1 MYKNLEAAKY
11 AAMMGINDGLDV
23 YVSVWD
29 TETLTNHAK
38 FPITDYSQLS
48 MIKACCKFHEA
59 DIWEI
64 NYTTYS
70 VDIILLYKG
79 FEGVYGG
86 L

>member
-23 YVSVWD
+23 DVSVWD
-29 TETLTNHAK
+29 TETLTNLAK
-38 FPITDYSQLS
+38 FTINDYSQLS
-48 MIKACCKFHEA
+48 MIKACCELHEA

-64 NYTTYS
+64 NYTIYS
-70 VDIILLYKG
+70 VDITLLYKG
-79 FEGVYGG
+79 FEGMYEG